1 MTSGQAPG
9 NGGETMD
16 ERRGGGPDD
25 DEGADDV
32 PFDGDQTGMAEPGND
47 AGFAPGKTLAGN
59 DLGDDDGAPD
69 EDQDDPAWSSGGDA
83 VAEGD
88 GADPVERL
96 RGLVT
101 YLAVNL
107 VDEPDEVAV
116 TVEQRGTAVHVQV
129 RVAPDDLG
137 KVIGRQGRV
146 ARAMRTTLMI
156 AGSRDNLRTSLAIE
170 E

>member
-1 MTSGQAPG
+1 
-9 NGGETMD
+9 MD
-16 ERRGGGPDD
+16 DARGVSAEAGPMPSDE
-25 DEGADDV
+25 EGADDA
-32 PFDGDQTGMAEPGND
+32 PFDATQAGMAGPGDDGGFTGEEPSPAR
-47 AGFAPGKTLAGN
+47 AGQA
-59 DLGDDDGAPD
+59 GDDDDDAP
-69 EDQDDPAWSSGGDA
+69 EDD
-83 VAEGD
+83 EGD
-88 GADPVERL
+88 PGWVNADTRVDAGDGQDPVERL

-101 YLAVNL
+101 YLATNL

-116 TVEQRGTAVHVQV
+116 TVEQRGAAVHVQV
-129 RVAPDDLG
+129 QVAPDDLG

>member
-1 MTSGQAPG
+1 MG
-9 NGGETMD
+9 D
-16 ERRGGGPDD
+16 RRGVTDSGADD
-25 DEGADDV
+25 DHGADDV
-32 PFDGDQTGMAEPGND
+32 PVDGPGSGMAGRGDDVD
-47 AGFAPGKTLAGN
+47 AGF
-59 DLGDDDGAPD
+59 GDDDAPEDD
-69 EDQDDPAWSSGGDA
+69 EDRSGWAGGDDRA
-83 VAEGD
+83 D
-88 GADPVERL
+88 TGAASLDRLDPVERL

-101 YLAVNL
+101 YLATNL
-107 VDEPDEVAV
+107 VDAPDEVEV
-116 TVEQRGTAVHVQV
+116 TVEQRGAAVHVGV